1 MMDFIDD
8 LFDDMPSIPLP
19 VPHGQLGLDL
29 TALVATEDEGDESDY
44 AMARHLLPA
53 RQRELRTA

>member
-19 VPHGQLGLDL
+19 VPHGQLELDL
-29 TALVATEDEGDESDY
+29 IAMVATEDVGDESDY
-44 AMARHLLPA
+44 QMARHLLPA